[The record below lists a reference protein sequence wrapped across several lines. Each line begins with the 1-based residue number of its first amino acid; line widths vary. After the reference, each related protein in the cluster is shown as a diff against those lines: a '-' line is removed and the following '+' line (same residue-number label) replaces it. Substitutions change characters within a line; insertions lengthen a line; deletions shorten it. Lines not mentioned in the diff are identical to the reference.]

1 MEAAPAESLYA
12 PTGGL
17 TTDEAASR
25 LARYGRNEL
34 SNGTGHLPIGVL
46 AEQFRSPFVIILL
59 AAAALSFGIGEMQEG
74 VIIAAIVLASSVLG
88 FFQEYRAANTVAALR
103 ARLRNTASVLRD
115 GETREVPASEI
126 VPGDV
131 VLLRAGSMVPA
142 DGIALE
148 ANSLHVD
155 EAPLTGESFPA
166 AKIASPVGQEP
177 PQECLLHMGTSVR
190 SGTGRML
197 VRATGATTQYGTI
210 ARHADRL
217 EPETSFA
224 RGVRRFGL
232 LMTQTMAVI
241 VLVILPVNLLLG
253 RPIVDS
259 VLFAAALAV
268 GLTPELLPAIV
279 TVTLS
284 RGARQLA
291 AAKVLI
297 RRLVAIENLGAMDV
311 LCTDKTGTLTEGV
324 LSIAQLVDG
333 RDGSSVV
340 RWARI
345 NAQYQAGL
353 DNPLD
358 QALLAG
364 TPPLAEPISKLGELP
379 YDFERKC
386 LSVAVACQDGAFL
399 VCKGA
404 VPQVLERCSHTLL
417 EGEPKPLDAA
427 RRLAE
432 LAQLQQWSSK
442 GTRAIAVAIRPL
454 PGTGAIEAS
463 DETGLTLVGY
473 VLFEDRVKAG
483 AADVVA
489 RLKAHGVRL
498 KIVSGDNRHVATYV
512 AEAIGLASQRVLTGD
527 EIVRL
532 SSRALARRLLHTDV
546 FAEVTPDQKERIIEA
561 YRRLGK
567 VVGYLG
573 DGINDAPALRAADL
587 GISVDNAVAA
597 AREAADVVLLER
609 DLHVLLNGIVTGR
622 ASFANTLKYVAITT
636 SANLGNMVS
645 MALASMFLPFLP
657 LLAKQILINNFL
669 SDLPLLA
676 VSTDAVD
683 AGILR
688 RPGRWD
694 FGQLLRSMLSF
705 GAVSTVFD
713 ILTFAL
719 LLWLVGDNPAA
730 FQAGWFIESL
740 LTEVIIIFVMRTR
753 FPALASRPSN
763 WLVAV
768 SAAVVLAGIGLV
780 VAPLEVITGFV
791 PLPIGLL
798 LMLLGVV
805 LAYGIASELLKHRLW
820 GRGGRPR
827 TDDLSGGRRRVSA
840 RFTRG

>member
-1 MEAAPAESLYA
+1 MASEAAMDGISSGEAAGLTSREAES
-12 PTGGL
+12 
-17 TTDEAASR
+17 R
-25 LARYGRNEL
+25 LLRYGRNEL
-34 SNGTGHLPIGVL
+34 RNGATHQPLAVL
-46 AEQFRSPFVIILL
+46 LEQFRSPFVLILL
-59 AAAALSFGIGEMQEG
+59 AAAALSFAIGEVQEG
-74 VIIAAIVLASSVLG
+74 VIIAAIVLASSALG
-88 FFQEYRAANTVAALR
+88 FLQEYRAANTVAALR

-115 GETREVPASEI
+115 GEGREVPASEV

-131 VLLRAGSMVPA
+131 VLLKAGSMVPA
-142 DGIALE
+142 DGVALE

-166 AKIASPVGQEP
+166 AKAAVTAGSEP
-177 PQECLLHMGTSVR
+177 PPECLLHMGTSVR

-197 VRATGATTQYGTI
+197 VRATGAATQYGTI
-210 ARHADRL
+210 AGHADRL

-224 RGVRRFGL
+224 RGVRRFGI
-232 LMTQTMAVI
+232 LMTQTMVVI

-291 AAKVLI
+291 AAKVLV

-324 LSIAQLVDG
+324 LSISALVDG
-333 RDGSSVV
+333 GDGASVA

-364 TPPLAEPISKLGELP
+364 IPPLDETINKLGELP

-386 LSVAVACQDGAFL
+386 LSVAVACRDGTFL

-404 VPQVLERCSHTLL
+404 VPQVLERCSHTLRD
-417 EGEPKPLDAA
+417 GKPVPLDEALRQAEHA
-427 RRLAE
+427 R
-432 LAQLQQWSSK
+432 LQQWSSR

-454 PGTGAIEAS
+454 PVAAPIEAS
-463 DETGLTLVGY
+463 DEAGLMLVGY
-473 VLFEDRVKAG
+473 VLFEDRVKAS

-489 RLKAHGVRL
+489 GLTMHGVRL
-498 KIVSGDNRHVATYV
+498 KIVSGDNRHVAAYV
-512 AEAIGLASQRVLTGD
+512 AEAIGLAVGNVLTGE
-527 EIVRL
+527 EIARL
-532 SSRALARRLLHTDV
+532 NPRALARRLLRTDV

-561 YRRLGK
+561 YRRIGR

-587 GISVDNAVAA
+587 GISVDNAVPA

-683 AGILR
+683 AATLR
-688 RPGRWD
+688 RPGRWN
-694 FGQLLRSMLSF
+694 FGQLMRSMLAF

-753 FPALASRPSN
+753 
-763 WLVAV
+763 
-768 SAAVVLAGIGLV
+768 
-780 VAPLEVITGFV
+780 
-791 PLPIGLL
+791 
-798 LMLLGVV
+798 
-805 LAYGIASELLKHRLW
+805 
-820 GRGGRPR
+820 
-827 TDDLSGGRRRVSA
+827 
-840 RFTRG
+840 

>member
-1 MEAAPAESLYA
+1 MEAAPADSLSA

-25 LARYGRNEL
+25 LTRYGRNEL
-34 SNGTGHLPIGVL
+34 GNGAGHLPIGVL

-297 RRLVAIENLGAMDV
+297 RRLVAIEYLGAMDV

-324 LSIAQLVDG
+324 LSISQLVDG

-345 NAQYQAGL
+345 NVQYQAGL

-404 VPQVLERCSHTLL
+404 VPQVLEQCSHTLL

-498 KIVSGDNRHVATYV
+498 KIVSGDNRHVAAYV

-527 EIVRL
+527 EILRL

-573 DGINDAPALRAADL
+573 DGINDAPVTRGRSGNFGRQCRRRGTRGGGRRAARARPACPAQWHRYRSGVLRQYAEIRGDHHQRQSGQHGEHGARL
-587 GISVDNAVAA
+587 DVPALSATAGQTDPHQQLPVGSAA
-597 AREAADVVLLER
+597 ACR
-609 DLHVLLNGIVTGR
+609 
-622 ASFANTLKYVAITT
+622 
-636 SANLGNMVS
+636 
-645 MALASMFLPFLP
+645 
-657 LLAKQILINNFL
+657 
-669 SDLPLLA
+669 
-676 VSTDAVD
+676 
-683 AGILR
+683 
-688 RPGRWD
+688 
-694 FGQLLRSMLSF
+694 
-705 GAVSTVFD
+705 FD
-713 ILTFAL
+713 
-719 LLWLVGDNPAA
+719 
-730 FQAGWFIESL
+730 
-740 LTEVIIIFVMRTR
+740 
-753 FPALASRPSN
+753 
-763 WLVAV
+763 
-768 SAAVVLAGIGLV
+768 
-780 VAPLEVITGFV
+780 
-791 PLPIGLL
+791 
-798 LMLLGVV
+798 
-805 LAYGIASELLKHRLW
+805 
-820 GRGGRPR
+820 GRGGRWHPPAAGTVGFR
-827 TDDLSGGRRRVSA
+827 PAPALDALVRRCQHRLRYPDIRSAALAGWRQSRCLPDRVVHRVAADRGDHHLRHANEVPGAGEPTEQLAGRRVGCSCAGRHRAGRGAA
-840 RFTRG
+840 RSHNPLRAAADRSVADAARGGPGLWDRF

>member
-1 MEAAPAESLYA
+1 MDGISSGEAAGLTSHEAES
-12 PTGGL
+12 
-17 TTDEAASR
+17 R
-25 LARYGRNEL
+25 LVRYGRNEL
-34 SNGTGHLPIGVL
+34 RNGATHQPMAVL
-46 AEQFRSPFVIILL
+46 IEQFRSPFVLILL
-59 AAAALSFGIGEMQEG
+59 AAAALSFAIGEVQEG
-74 VIIAAIVLASSVLG
+74 VIIAAIVLASSTLG

-115 GETREVPASEI
+115 GARREVPASEV

-131 VLLRAGSMVPA
+131 VLLKAGSMVPA
-142 DGIALE
+142 DGVALE

-166 AKIASPVGQEP
+166 AKVALTTGGEPSP
-177 PQECLLHMGTSVR
+177 ECLLHMGTSVR
-190 SGTGRML
+190 SGAGRML
-197 VRATGATTQYGTI
+197 VRATGAATQYGTI
-210 ARHADRL
+210 ASHADRL

-224 RGVRRFGL
+224 RGVRRFGV
-232 LMTQTMAVI
+232 LMTQTMVVI

-291 AAKVLI
+291 GAKVLV

-324 LSIAQLVDG
+324 LSISALVDG
-333 RDGSSVV
+333 ADGASVG

-364 TPPLAEPISKLGELP
+364 IPPLDETISKLGELP

-386 LSVAVACQDGAFL
+386 LSVAVACRDGAFL

-404 VPQVLERCSHTLL
+404 VPQVLERCSHTLDD
-417 EGEPKPLDAA
+417 GKPVPLDEA
-427 RRLAE
+427 RRQAE
-432 LAQLQQWSSK
+432 HAQLQQWSSR

-454 PGTGAIEAS
+454 SVAAAIEAS
-463 DETGLTLVGY
+463 DEAGLMLVGY
-473 VLFEDRVKAG
+473 VLFDDRVKAG
-483 AADVVA
+483 AVDVVA
-489 RLKAHGVRL
+489 GLRVHGVQL
-498 KIVSGDNRHVATYV
+498 KIVSGDNRHVAAYV
-512 AEAIGLASQRVLTGD
+512 AEAIGLTARNVLTGD
-527 EIVRL
+527 EIARL
-532 SSRALARRLLHTDV
+532 NPRALARRLLHTDV

-561 YRRLGK
+561 YRRMGK

-622 ASFANTLKYVAITT
+622 ASFANTLKYVSITT

-645 MALASMFLPFLP
+645 MACASMFLPFLP

-683 AGILR
+683 AAILR

-694 FGQLLRSMLSF
+694 FGQLMHSMLSF
-705 GAVSTVFD
+705 GAVSTIFD
-713 ILTFAL
+713 FLTFAV

-730 FQAGWFIESL
+730 FQAGWFVESL
-740 LTEVIIIFVMRTR
+740 LTEVSIIFVMRTR
-753 FPALASRPSN
+753 LPALASRPST

-768 SAAVVLAGIGLV
+768 SAAVSLAGIGLV
-780 VAPLEVITGFV
+780 VAPLEAITGFA

-805 LAYGIASELLKHRLW
+805 LAYGLASEMLKHRLW
-820 GRGGRPR
+820 GRGR
-827 TDDLSGGRRRVSA
+827 LAAGRRMKA
-840 RFTRG
+840 APNPK

>member
-1 MEAAPAESLYA
+1 MEAIRPESPSS
-12 PTGGL
+12 PTRGL
-17 TTDEAASR
+17 TTGQAASR
-25 LARYGRNEL
+25 LARYGTNEL
-34 SNGTGHLPIGVL
+34 RNGAGHQPIGVL
-46 AEQFRSPFVIILL
+46 AEQFRSPFVLILL
-59 AAAALSFGIGEMQEG
+59 AAAALSFGIGEVQEG
-74 VIIAAIVLASSVLG
+74 VIIAAIVLASSILG

-115 GETREVPASEI
+115 GEIREVPATQI

-131 VLLRAGSMVPA
+131 VQLKAGSMVPA
-142 DGIALE
+142 DGIVLE

-166 AKIASPVGQEP
+166 AKAASPADREP
-177 PQECLLHMGTSVR
+177 SAECLLHMGTSVR

-197 VRATGATTQYGTI
+197 VRATGAATQYGTI
-210 ARHADRL
+210 ARHADQL

-224 RGVRRFGL
+224 RGVRRFGI

-284 RGARQLA
+284 RGARRLA
-291 AAKVLI
+291 AAKVLV

-324 LSIAQLVDG
+324 LSVSALVDG
-333 RDGSSVV
+333 GDGASVA

-364 TPPLAEPISKLGELP
+364 TPPLAEPVSKLGELP

-386 LSVAVACQDGAFL
+386 LSVAVTCRDGGFL

-404 VPQVLERCSHTLL
+404 VPQVLERCSYTLRDGQPQL
-417 EGEPKPLDAA
+417 LDEA
-427 RRLAE
+427 RRQAE
-432 LAQLQQWSSK
+432 LAQLEQWSST
-442 GTRAIAVAIRPL
+442 GARAIAVAIRPF
-454 PGTGAIEAS
+454 PDTRVVEAS
-463 DETGLTLVGY
+463 DEAALTLVGY

-483 AADVVA
+483 AADVVSA
-489 RLKAHGVRL
+489 LKAHGVRL
-498 KIVSGDNRHVATYV
+498 KIVSGDNRHVAAYV
-512 AEAIGLASQRVLTGD
+512 AEAIGLAGRNVLTGD

-532 SSRALARRLLHTDV
+532 NPRALARRLPHTDV

-622 ASFANTLKYVAITT
+622 ASFANTLKYVSITT

-645 MALASMFLPFLP
+645 MAFASMFLPFLP

-683 AGILR
+683 GPILR

-694 FGQLLRSMLSF
+694 FGQLMRSMLSF

-713 ILTFAL
+713 VLTFAL

-730 FQAGWFIESL
+730 FQTGWFIESL
-740 LTEVIIIFVMRTR
+740 LTEVVIIFVMRTR
-753 FPALASRPSN
+753 FPALASRPST
-763 WLVAV
+763 WLVTVSIAV
-768 SAAVVLAGIGLV
+768 AVAGIGLV
-780 VAPLEVITGFV
+780 AAPPEDITGFV

-805 LAYGIASELLKHRLW
+805 LTYGLASELLKNRLW
-820 GRGGRPR
+820 GRGRRPR
-827 TDDLSGGRRRVSA
+827 P
-840 RFTRG
+840 